1 MLKLLTGFLVGLVC
15 LGLARGDTFYV
26 SPVHLGDACSIDF
39 PCSFQS
45 ALSKAEN
52 NGESDIIYVNPGLY
66 RFNSTLTAQVRD
78 GMGLS
83 IFALDPSDKPVLDG
97 DYDGDPSTDDR
108 IQIMSLSGWGIT
120 VDGLVFRNGKGDN
133 GGALFV
139 AGEFFTIFTLRNSE
153 FYGNEAFEGGGVYV
167 ISVVG
172 RVLLLGNTFEGNSS
186 GKDGGAVYTSCN
198 ESSIIERNT
207 IRENRGD
214 SIVYLMVEP
223 SSDCSFSGNLVVN
236 NTIYLNA
243 SLYSQVWSNLHLI
256 NNTFVGG
263 EMPGVYVVLEN
274 ISAELNLYNNLF
286 WDTGSSVP
294 AGRSLLVLANAGG
307 VQLFNNLFGQYFITF
322 PEADGTPDNSIESL
336 GVYIK
341 DLDLGRYQHG
351 SNFTQDPQFVNAQ
364 AGDYRLASTSP
375 AVDSGTSSLPAG
387 AYLGSKDIDLNPRNI
402 DGNSDDLAVVDIGAL
417 EYNPFGPAPAGGCS
431 SVPSSSLFLPVAI
444 LFLLRR
450 LLRKVGY
457 MLYY

>member
-15 LGLARGDTFYV
+15 LDLARGDTFYV
-26 SPVHLGDACSIDF
+26 SPVHLGDACSPDF

-66 RFNSTLTAQVRD
+66 RFNSTLTAHVGD

-83 IFALDPSDKPVLDG
+83 ILALDPSDKPVLDG

-108 IQIMSLSGWGIT
+108 IQIMQLAGWAIT
-120 VDGLVFRNGKGDN
+120 VDGLIFRNGKGDN

-153 FYGNEAFEGGGVYV
+153 FYGNEAFEGGALYV
-167 ISVVG
+167 MNTVG
-172 RVLLLGNTFEGNSS
+172 RVLLLGNTFKDNSS
-186 GKDGGAVYTSCN
+186 SKDGGAVYTSCN
-198 ESSIIERNT
+198 RSSVIERNT

-214 SIVYLMVEP
+214 STVYLMVEP
-223 SSDCSFSGNLVVN
+223 SSNCSFSGNLVVN

-243 SLYSQVWSNLHLI
+243 SLRSDVWGSLHLI

-263 EMPGVYVVLEN
+263 NMPGVYVVLESS
-274 ISAELNLYNNLF
+274 SADLNLYNNLF
-286 WDTGSSVP
+286 WDTGSSVL
-294 AGRSLLVLANAGG
+294 AGRSIFVLANTGG

-322 PEADGTPDNSIESL
+322 PEADGTPDNSIESP

-341 DLDLGRYQHG
+341 DLDPDRYKHG

-364 AGDYRLASTSP
+364 AGDYRLAPTSP
-375 AVDSGTSSLPAG
+375 AVDSGTLSLPAG

-402 DGNSDDLAVVDIGAL
+402 DGNNDDLAVVDIGAY
-417 EYNPFGPAPAGGCS
+417 EYNPFGLTSAGGCS
-431 SVPSSSLFLPVAI
+431 SAPSGSLFLPVAI